1 MDMKLV
7 YLAPASRV
15 VTFNLEANF
24 CESYPSGSV
33 SFGDVGGSGGG
44 SVDDFFD
51 DEILWEP

>member
-24 CESYPSGSV
+24 CESYPSV
-33 SFGDVGGSGGG
+33 TVTYGDGGGSGGG
-44 SVDDFFD
+44 GADDDFFG
-51 DEILWEP
+51 DEIQW

>member
-24 CESYPSGSV
+24 CESYPSVSI
-33 SFGDVGGSGGG
+33 SFGDGGSGGG
-44 SVDDFFD
+44 GGTGDDFFD
-51 DEILWEP
+51 DEIQW

>member
-24 CESYPSGSV
+24 CESYPSVSI
-33 SFGDVGGSGGG
+33 SFGDGGGSGGG
-44 SVDDFFD
+44 GGTGDDFFD
-51 DEILWEP
+51 DEIQW

>member
-24 CESYPSGSV
+24 CESYPSVSI
-33 SFGDVGGSGGG
+33 SFGDGGGSGGG
-44 SVDDFFD
+44 TGDDFFD
-51 DEILWEP
+51 DEIQW